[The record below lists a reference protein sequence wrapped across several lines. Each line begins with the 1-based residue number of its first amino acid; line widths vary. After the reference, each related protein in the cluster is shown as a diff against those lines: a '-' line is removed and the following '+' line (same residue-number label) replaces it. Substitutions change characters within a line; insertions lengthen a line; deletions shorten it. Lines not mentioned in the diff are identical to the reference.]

1 MYAALRRHPRHDEV
15 RRCADERP
23 VAAEARA
30 ERERPPERLEVR
42 DAHRAHVLNERN
54 HRRDERDVVQH
65 GRDDRTHP
73 EDEER
78 RCRQVA
84 ARRIDRRLRELGDDA
99 DLDQTADRDK
109 ESDEEEDRRPLD
121 RMHRLF
127 HEMLAAAREEEQQ
140 EAARE
145 RDERGLNMRKGVRE
159 KSEDRQPQHEERAL
173 QQGVIR
179 DRRLFV
185 HLHQLCLQ
193 LRRRHEALA
202 VDRRHD
208 KEHHRH
214 TYDGDRREM
223 FDEHD
228 EGQFLDRTADHD
240 VRRVADEGR
249 RSADVRGDDL
259 RQEIRHR
266 IEFQNLCDT
275 ERHRHH
281 EQHRRHVVEE
291 GGEYRRDHAEVDED
305 AARLRLCGFRR
316 LDGDVVK
323 EPRLLRYAD
332 EYHHPDEQPERLKVH
347 MVQCD
352 LL

>member
-23 VAAEARA
+23 VAAETRT

-99 DLDQTADRDK
+99 DLDQTTDRDK
-109 ESDEEEDRRPLD
+109 ETDEEEDRRPLD
-121 RMHRLF
+121 RVHRLF
-127 HEMLAAAREEEQQ
+127 HEVLAAAREEEQQ
-140 EAARE
+140 EAARK

-185 HLHQLCLQ
+185 HLHQLRLQ

-240 VRRVADEGR
+240 VRRVADESC

-259 RQEIRHR
+259 RQKIRHR
-266 IEFQNLCDT
+266 IEFQNLCDA

-305 AARLRLCGFRR
+305 AARLRLCGFRC

-323 EPRLLRYAD
+323 EPRLLRHAD
-332 EYHHPDEQPERLKVH
+332 EHHHSDEQPERLKVH
-347 MVQCD
+347 MVQRD